1 MDDLERLLDAFQNK
15 TLLKPDFSRPNFM
28 NLVDAISVITGAN
41 NNKLSANGMKIKKEI
56 GDPQHLIFILADG
69 VGNSSLEGALDSSN
83 WLLKNHVQTLESIY
97 PSTTSAALTSLGTGL
112 WPSEHS
118 ITGWWNFIPILGS
131 PITVLPFRTLDN
143 KRSLQK
149 DLNFADVIMH
159 ESLMSKMSRQT
170 FVVQPHSIHSSM
182 YSNFIGAGATHLPY
196 HNLNEAIDLITS
208 NVLKTHSTSYTYWY
222 ISEADH
228 QAHKTGTDSL
238 QTQMT
243 IRDIDKAIT
252 GLRSKLNAD
261 TTKIV
266 FSSDHGH
273 RKAKTKYTINKKDPI
288 NWYLSSPPS
297 GDLRISF
304 YHVRKEF
311 EDDFKKEF
319 SARFGK
325 DFVLIPSIQLNN
337 LRLFGP
343 NELSKETLS
352 RVGTFTAISLG
363 EAVLRYID
371 SDVNDYFM
379 KQESQHSGLSVDEM
393 TIPLAIG

>member
-1 MDDLERLLDAFQNK
+1 MDDLKRLSNAFDNQ

-28 NLVDAISVITGAN
+28 NLIDAISVVTGAS
-41 NNKLSANGMKIKKEI
+41 NKKLPTNSMKIRMEI
-56 GDPQHLIFILADG
+56 GDPQHLIFVLADG
-69 VGNSSLEGALDSSN
+69 VGNSSLESALDPSN
-83 WLLKNHVQTLESIY
+83 WLLKYHAQTLESIY
-97 PSTTSAALTSLGTGL
+97 PSTTSVALTSLATGL

-118 ITGWWNFIPILGS
+118 ITGWWNFIPILKN
-131 PITVLPFRTLDN
+131 PITILPFRTFDN

-149 DLNFADVIMH
+149 DLKFSDVISH

-170 FVVQPHSIHSSM
+170 FVIQPRSIHNSM
-182 YSNFIGAGATHLPY
+182 YSNFIGKGAHHQPY
-196 HNLNEAIDLITS
+196 NNLNEAIELIIA
-208 NVLKTHSTSYTYWY
+208 NILNTHSKSYTYWY
-222 ISEADH
+222 ISDADH
-228 QAHKTGTDSL
+228 QAHKTGATSI

-243 IRDIDKAIT
+243 IRDIDNAIT
-252 GLRSKLNAD
+252 ELRSKLNAD
-261 TTKIV
+261 TTKII

-273 RKAKTKYTINKKDPI
+273 RNAKTKYTINRKDSI

-319 SARFGK
+319 IARFGK

-343 NELSKETLS
+343 DKLTKETLS

-371 SDVNDYFM
+371 SDTNDYFM
-379 KQESQHSGLSVDEM
+379 KQESHHSGLSVDEM
-393 TIPLAIG
+393 TIPLSIG

>member
-1 MDDLERLLDAFQNK
+1 MDDLERLLDAFQNQ

-41 NNKLSANGMKIKKEI
+41 NNKLSANGMKIKMEI
-56 GDPQHLIFILADG
+56 GNPQHLIFILADG
-69 VGNSSLEGALDSSN
+69 VGNSSLESALDSSS
-83 WLLKNHVQTLESIY
+83 WLLKYHVQTLQSIY

-118 ITGWWNFIPILGS
+118 ITGWWNFIPILGR
-131 PITVLPFRTLDN
+131 PITVLPFRTFDN

-149 DLNFADVIMH
+149 DLKFSDVIPH
-159 ESLMSKMSRQT
+159 ESLISKMPCPT
-170 FVVQPHSIHSSM
+170 FVVQPHSIHNSM
-182 YSNFIGAGATHLPY
+182 YSNFIGEGATHLPY
-196 HNLNEAIDLITS
+196 HNFNEAIELITS
-208 NVLKTHSTSYTYWY
+208 NILKIHSTSYTYWY

-228 QAHKTGTDSL
+228 QAHKTGTHSL

-252 GLRSKLNAD
+252 ELRSKLNVD
-261 TTKIV
+261 TTKII

-273 RKAKTKYTINKKDPI
+273 LNAKTKYTINKKDPL

-319 SARFGK
+319 LARFGK

-343 NELSKETLS
+343 DELSEETLS

-371 SDVNDYFM
+371 GDVNDYFM

>member
-1 MDDLERLLDAFQNK
+1 MDDLERLSNAFDNQ

-28 NLVDAISVITGAN
+28 NLVDAISVITGASN
-41 NNKLSANGMKIKKEI
+41 IKLSTNSMKIRMEI

-69 VGNSSLEGALDSSN
+69 VGNSSLESALDPSN
-83 WLLKNHVQTLESIY
+83 WLLKYHVQTLESIY

-112 WPSEHS
+112 WPSEHG
-118 ITGWWNFIPILGS
+118 ITGWWNFIPVLGN
-131 PITVLPFRTLDN
+131 PITILPFRTFDN

-149 DLNFADVIMH
+149 DLKFSDVISQ

-170 FVVQPHSIHSSM
+170 FVIQPHSIHNSM

-196 HNLNEAIDLITS
+196 HNLNEAIEIITS
-208 NVLKTHSTSYTYWY
+208 NILKNHSSSYTYWY
-222 ISEADH
+222 IGEADQ
-228 QAHKTGTDSL
+228 QAHKTGANSL
-238 QTQMT
+238 QTQRT

-252 GLRSKLNAD
+252 ELRSKLNAD
-261 TTKIV
+261 TTKII

-273 RKAKTKYTINKKDPI
+273 RNAKTKYTINKKDPI

-319 SARFGK
+319 LARFGK
-325 DFVLIPSIQLNN
+325 DFALIRSIQLNN

-343 NELSKETLS
+343 DELAKETLS

-363 EAVLRYID
+363 EAVLRYIEND
-371 SDVNDYFM
+371 TNDYFM
-379 KQESQHSGLSVDEM
+379 KQESHHSGLSVDEM